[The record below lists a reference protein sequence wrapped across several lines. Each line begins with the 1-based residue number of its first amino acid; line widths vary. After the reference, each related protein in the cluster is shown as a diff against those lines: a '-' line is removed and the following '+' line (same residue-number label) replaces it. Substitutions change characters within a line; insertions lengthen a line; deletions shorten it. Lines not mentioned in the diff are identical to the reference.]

1 MYPCLF
7 LAVKTHAAGPP
18 HTPTPSTG
26 RDNTGASRGFDAA
39 VPGPPSVPGFLCLNR
54 RKEALSS
61 MRPQDSGDQG
71 GACLCV
77 HVCSV
82 QCCGSVQRFCSMRSL
97 TFTQRVFPF
106 LLCCTWTLQRG
117 RDEEKTALTSSS
129 ISCHCWTQPWWWDD
143 KQQKMGGSLYV
154 CRVPK
159 D

>member
-39 VPGPPSVPGFLCLNR
+39 VPGPLSVPGFLCLNR

-77 HVCSV
+77 HVRSV
-82 QCCGSVQRFCSMRSL
+82 QCCGSVQGFLFNEVTYIHSKGFSL
-97 TFTQRVFPF
+97 LTPLCVNSAERERRGENCTNF
-106 LLCCTWTLQRG
+106 LLHFLSLLN
-117 RDEEKTALTSSS
+117 TAMM
-129 ISCHCWTQPWWWDD
+129 
-143 KQQKMGGSLYV
+143 MG
-154 CRVPK
+154 
-159 D
+159 